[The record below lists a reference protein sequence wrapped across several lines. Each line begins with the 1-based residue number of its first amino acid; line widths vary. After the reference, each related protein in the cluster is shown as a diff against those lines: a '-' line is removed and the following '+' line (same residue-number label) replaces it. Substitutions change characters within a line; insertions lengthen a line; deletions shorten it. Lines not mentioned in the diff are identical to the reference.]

1 MLKTGQLETGLRI
14 NVVVLGVPIF
24 GVPVFGI
31 VVLGV
36 VVLGV
41 VGLAA
46 DGLAAPA
53 VTYNRSTGAVSV
65 DTSDGTLLVSIVVS
79 GPEATSIDR
88 WQDASFEDDV
98 LWTQSFFQGAEQWAA
113 TGWMQNPSQGQSFVD
128 PGTYQLATYATGL
141 GTGDFSADVEIGTQ
155 LDATGNSPGSTL
167 FVPLTIESSGTP
179 GDYNGDGFVDAA
191 DYTLFQDNLGN
202 SSAVLGGNGSGAATV
217 VQADYLLWA
226 QNFTGLGTSTSSAVP
241 EPSGLLL
248 LIVVLSA
255 LWSVRLQQSDR

>member
-1 MLKTGQLETGLRI
+1 MFGTGRPETGLLI
-14 NVVVLGVPIF
+14 
-24 GVPVFGI
+24 
-31 VVLGV
+31 GV
-36 VVLGV
+36 VVLAV

-46 DGLAAPA
+46 DVLAAPA

-88 WQDASFEDDV
+88 WQDGSFQDDV

-113 TGWMQNPSQGQSFVD
+113 TGWMQNPPQGQSFVD

-141 GTGDFSADVEIGTQ
+141 GTGEFSADVEIGTQ
-155 LDATGNSPGSTL
+155 LDMSGNNPGSTL
-167 FVPLTIESSGTP
+167 FVPLIIESSGTP
-179 GDYNGDGFVDAA
+179 GDYNNDGFVDAA

-202 SSAVLGGNGSGAATV
+202 SSAALGGNGSGAATV

-226 QNFTGLGTSTSSAVP
+226 QNFTGLGASSSAAVP

-255 LWSVRLQQSDR
+255 LWSVRLRQSDR

>member
-1 MLKTGQLETGLRI
+1 MLKTGRRETGLR
-14 NVVVLGVPIF
+14 VGAVVLGV
-24 GVPVFGI
+24 

-46 DGLAAPA
+46 DGLAAPV

-65 DTSDGTLLVSIVVS
+65 DTSDGTLLFSIVVT

-88 WQDASFEDDV
+88 WQDGSFEDDV
-98 LWTQSFFQGAEQWAA
+98 LWTQSFFQGAEQWFAA
-113 TGWMQNPSQGQSFVD
+113 GWMQNPPQGQSFVD

-155 LDATGNSPGSTL
+155 LDATGNSPGSTF
-167 FVPLTIESSGTP
+167 FVPLTIESIGTP
-179 GDYNGDGFVDAA
+179 GDYNNDGFVDAA

-202 SSAVLGGNGSGAATV
+202 SSAVLGGNGSGATKV
-217 VQADYLLWA
+217 VPADYLLWA
-226 QNFTGLGTSTSSAVP
+226 QNFTANGASSTAVP
-241 EPSGLLL
+241 EPAGLLL

-255 LWSVRLQQSDR
+255 LWSVRLAQSHR

>member
-1 MLKTGQLETGLRI
+1 MLGTGRPETGLRI
-14 NVVVLGVPIF
+14 GVVVLSVVVPGV
-24 GVPVFGI
+24 

-41 VGLAA
+41 LGLAA
-46 DGLAAPA
+46 DGLAAPT

-155 LDATGNSPGSTL
+155 LDMSGNNPGSTL

-255 LWSVRLQQSDR
+255 LWSVRLRQSDR